1 MRPGAPKLFWTVPLL
16 TAALVSLV
24 GWWADHKVNR
34 AIQKTLKEQ
43 LETVLEANV
52 AALEIWIRNQER
64 MAEAIASEPQMRE
77 ISLALLKQV
86 GTDKPD
92 ARTLAQLSQHSKFD
106 YALNE
111 RLPGT
116 GYLTAFLVTT
126 NRVIAGTVGRGRMR
140 LGTAIDEAHEARFNE
155 LFASGKAIIITPF
168 KPSPPRVFP
177 AGRASNRREGPR
189 GGVEPGRRGPP
200 VQSGT
205 NPAMA
210 RPRRGAGFLPR
221 RDESL
226 MQVAAPVKEKTG
238 ALMGALA
245 FILRPEDEFTRVLSV
260 ARSGLSGETFAF
272 DQNGL
277 MISQSRFDDQ
287 LKKLGL
293 LNDATNSNSAL
304 SLELRDP
311 GGDLTQGFKPSSG
324 DTNYPL
330 ARMIADAV
338 EGGAGVDV
346 NPQRDYRGVPVVGA
360 WRWLPQ
366 YGFGVAT
373 KIDAAEAY
381 QPLKVLRL
389 TFIVLVLLLALCTV
403 GVLLFS
409 YSNLVWRRKFNEAQL
424 EAIRLGQY
432 TLQEKIGE
440 GGMGT
445 VYKAQHALLRRET
458 AIKLLLPEKAD
469 DYTLGQF
476 EREVQLTCRLTHPN
490 TIQVYDYGHTPE
502 GIFYYAMEFLRG
514 LTLSDLVKQHGGQ
527 PEERVLHILAQ
538 VCESLKE
545 AHAAGLIHR
554 DIKPG
559 NIFLCERGGVPD
571 TVKVLDFGL
580 VKHLRDTETWQP
592 DKTGF
597 PLLVGTP
604 QYMPPE
610 TIQNPSHIDVRGDIY
625 AVGAVGYF
633 LLVGK
638 NAFDG
643 DSAPEIF
650 QKHLSEAPVPPSQR
664 SPNAISTE
672 LENLILR
679 CLEKDPK
686 HRPQTATELL
696 SLFRACSPAATWT
709 LDQRTAWWNAHV
721 DHAAGAWSPA
731 EKKLPSDVDRTVRI
745 DFEERRS

>member
-1 MRPGAPKLFWTVPLL
+1 
-16 TAALVSLV
+16 
-24 GWWADHKVNR
+24 
-34 AIQKTLKEQ
+34 
-43 LETVLEANV
+43 
-52 AALEIWIRNQER
+52 
-64 MAEAIASEPQMRE
+64 
-77 ISLALLKQV
+77 
-86 GTDKPD
+86 
-92 ARTLAQLSQHSKFD
+92 
-106 YALNE
+106 
-111 RLPGT
+111 
-116 GYLTAFLVTT
+116 
-126 NRVIAGTVGRGRMR
+126 
-140 LGTAIDEAHEARFNE
+140 
-155 LFASGKAIIITPF
+155 
-168 KPSPPRVFP
+168 
-177 AGRASNRREGPR
+177 
-189 GGVEPGRRGPP
+189 
-200 VQSGT
+200 
-205 NPAMA
+205 
-210 RPRRGAGFLPR
+210 
-221 RDESL
+221 
-226 MQVAAPVKEKTG
+226 MQVAAPVKEKSG

-245 FILRPEDEFTRVLSV
+245 FILRPEEEFTRVLSV
-260 ARSGLSGETFAF
+260 ARSGLTGETFAF

-277 MISQSRFDDQ
+277 MISQSRFDEQ

-293 LNDATNSNSAL
+293 LNDSTNASSAL

-311 GGDLTQGFKPSSG
+311 GGNLTEGFRPPSG
-324 DTNYPL
+324 DTNHPL

-346 NPQRDYRGVPVVGA
+346 NPSRDYRGVPVVGA

-389 TFIVLVLLLALCTV
+389 TFIVLVLLLALCTL

-424 EAIRLGQY
+424 KAIRLGQY
-432 TLQEKIGE
+432 TLKEKIGE

-469 DYTLGQF
+469 DYTVRQF
-476 EREVQLTCRLTHPN
+476 EREVQLTCQLTHPN

-514 LTLSDLVKQHGGQ
+514 LTLSELVKRHGAQ
-527 PEERVLHILAQ
+527 PEARVLHILAQ

-580 VKHLRDTETWQP
+580 VKHLRETDHWQP
-592 DKTGF
+592 DQTGF

-610 TIQNPSHIDVRGDIY
+610 TIKNPSQIDARGDIY

-633 LLVGK
+633 LMVGR
-638 NAFDG
+638 NVFDG

-650 QKHLSEAPVPPSQR
+650 QRHLSEAPIAPSQR
-664 SPNAISTE
+664 TTNSISAD
-672 LENLILR
+672 LEGLILR
-679 CLEKDPK
+679 CLEKDPN
-686 HRPQTATELL
+686 HRPQTAAELL
-696 SLFRACSPAATWT
+696 SLVRACSQAAAWT
-709 LDQRTAWWNAHV
+709 SEKRVAWWSEHV
-721 DHAAGAWSPA
+721 KDAPRHQSPTEA
-731 EKKLPSDVDRTVRI
+731 RISTAVERTVEI
-745 DFEERRS
+745 AFEDRSG